1 MIQIGVDL
9 VKTERMINLKHLDKI
24 FTEHELAYLNNHRSI
39 DTKAGMYAAKEALLK
54 SLKCGLE
61 GYSFLEIEVL
71 HNDPGTPYPYFNFY
85 GNLKKEIDKNQYKFD
100 LSISHDGDYAIA
112 TVILYKSN

>member
-1 MIQIGVDL
+1 MLSIGVDL
-9 VKTERMINLKHLDKI
+9 IKSSRINDLKHLDKI
-24 FTEHELAYLNNHRSI
+24 FTENELKYLDTHRSI

-71 HNDPGTPYPYFNFY
+71 HNNDGSPYPYFNFY
-85 GNLKKEIDKNQYKFD
+85 GNLKREIDKNKYIFD

-112 TVILYKSN
+112 TVICYKNI

>member
-1 MIQIGVDL
+1 MNIGVDL
-9 VKTERMINLKHLDKI
+9 IKSERIKNIKHPEKI
-24 FTEHELAYLNNHRSI
+24 FTTNELTYLETHRSV

-54 SLKCGLE
+54 TLKCGLE

-71 HNDPGTPYPYFNFY
+71 HNNPGTPYPYFNFY
-85 GNLKKEIDKNQYKFD
+85 GKLKKEIEENHYKFD

-112 TVILYKSN
+112 TVIRYKDND